1 MTGLWEK
8 INQRLYAIVDR
19 ALNAHSLTLYD
30 RYVRD
35 VEAYRLQIED
45 SAARMYSGIEAN
57 KRRLVRHEDEA
68 HLLSNRVDELA
79 LAGDQEMARLLQM
92 EMDVK
97 RELVATTRAQ
107 IANGQADYQ
116 QLLTGRQETRERLE
130 LMRGE
135 RPAVESLLAVIRAG
149 ELIESVELTLA
160 SLAQLGKESAI
171 GELAG
176 GIQRRLDMAEARWQ
190 MAAVDLGID
199 AASAAAKEAR
209 VADQLAERM
218 RRLGL
223 DESE

>member
-8 INQRLYAIVDR
+8 INQRLHAIVDR
-19 ALNAHSLTLYD
+19 ALSAHSLALYD
-30 RYVRD
+30 QYVRD

-45 SAARMYSGIEAN
+45 SAARMVSGIEAN
-57 KRRLVRHEDEA
+57 KRRLARHEEEA
-68 HLLSNRVDELA
+68 RSRVHELA
-79 LAGDQEMARLLQM
+79 LAGDEEMARLLHM
-92 EMDVK
+92 ELDVK

-116 QLLTGRQETRERLE
+116 QLLAGRQETRERLE

-160 SLAQLGKESAI
+160 SLAQLGKESAV

-199 AASAAAKEAR
+199 AASAEAEEAR
-209 VADQLAERM
+209 VADQLAERI